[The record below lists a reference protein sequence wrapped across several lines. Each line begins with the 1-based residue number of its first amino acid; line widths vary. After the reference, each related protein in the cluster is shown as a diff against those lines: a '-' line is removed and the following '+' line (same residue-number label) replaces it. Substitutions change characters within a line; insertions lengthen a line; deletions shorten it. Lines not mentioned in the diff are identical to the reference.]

1 MIGKKLA
8 HYEVTE
14 KIGAGGMGEVYRAR
28 DTKLGRDVALKI
40 LPDMFARDSERLGRF
55 EREARLLAALNHTNI
70 AGIYGLEHDGNQHFI
85 ALELVDGEDLSI
97 RISRGPVPV
106 DETLQMCRQIAL
118 ALETAHEQGIVHRDL
133 KPGNIVVTNDG
144 DIKVLDFGLAKAL
157 DTESSGVT
165 DLSHSPTIMTGATV
179 QGVILGTAA
188 YMSPEQARG
197 KRVDKR
203 ADIWALGCV
212 MYEMLTGRRCFTGET
227 VSDTLASVLA
237 REPEWQYLPDDTPVF
252 LRKLIERCLNKDPK
266 QRLRDIGEARIL
278 IDSYLTGGIQE
289 EATPEAV
296 AVAAAVPR
304 RPFVPWLVAAV
315 FAVVAAGA
323 FVAQLMSNPAPPPVV
338 RAFIPPPEGSPFELN
353 SLHPGPAAI
362 SPDGRKIAFA
372 ARDDNGN
379 PMLWVRHLDQIE
391 ARIIPGTEGA
401 GYPFWSPDSRS
412 VGYIANSKLKRVDS
426 GGGPPLTLCDA
437 TVGKGGTWNVDDV
450 ILFAPSFNGPIHRVA
465 AAGGT
470 SEAIT
475 EVDNEAGQNSHRF
488 PHFLPDGNHFL
499 YLARAAAATGNES
512 SGSAIFLAS
521 LDGDNPRELFK
532 CQSQTVY
539 ASGHLLFVR
548 ESALMARPFDAS
560 RLEFTGDAFPIVDH
574 VNFLPAASRGIFD
587 ASQNGE
593 LIYLAGAATPGG
605 QLEMVDRDGQT
616 ISTIGDRAIYSA
628 PVISPDETRI
638 AVEVTDSR
646 NATWDVWV
654 FDIAREVRTRF
665 TFGPSALNGGPVW
678 SPDGSRLLY
687 RSDRGA
693 KANLYAKSFAG
704 SATEELLLDTSA
716 PKDPTDWSRDGK
728 YILYNEYSNSANAG
742 IWVLPTE
749 EGAEPFEFITTDF
762 VEIHPRFSPDGKWV
776 AYASD
781 EAGRYEVYVAP
792 FPGPG
797 RKWQISS
804 NGGLE
809 PRWRGDSRELF
820 FMSPSGQI
828 MSVELEN
835 VDGALVVGANR
846 PLFDFQNG
854 GDYDVTDDGQ
864 KFLIVRNFDKVMTP
878 LTLVLNWT
886 NELKDNN

>member
-8 HYEVTE
+8 HYEVVD
-14 KIGAGGMGEVYRAR
+14 KIGAGGMGEVYRAH

-40 LPDMFARDSERLGRF
+40 LPDMFSRDPERLARF

-70 AGIYGLEHDGNQHFI
+70 AGIYGLEHDGHQHFL
-85 ALELVDGEDLSI
+85 ALELVDGEDLSK
-97 RISRGPVPV
+97 RIGRGPVAV
-106 DETLQMCRQIAL
+106 DETLQMSRQIAL

-133 KPGNIVVTNDG
+133 KPGNIVVTPDG
-144 DIKVLDFGLAKAL
+144 DVKVLDFGLAKAL
-157 DTESSGVT
+157 DTEGSGVT
-165 DLSHSPTIMTGATV
+165 DLSHSPTIMTGATM

-203 ADIWALGCV
+203 ADIWAFGCV
-212 MYEMLTGRRCFTGET
+212 VYELLSGKHCFNGET

-237 REPEWQYLPDDTPVF
+237 REPEWENLPGDTPVF

-266 QRLRDIGEARIL
+266 LRLRDIGEARIL
-278 IDSYLTGGIQE
+278 IDRFMAGDIHEEFSTGE
-289 EATPEAV
+289 SVEVSAP
-296 AVAAAVPR
+296 PR
-304 RPFVPWLVAAV
+304 RSFLPWLVAAV
-315 FAVVAAGA
+315 FAVAAAGV
-323 FVAQLMSNPAPPPVV
+323 FGAQLMSKPAPPPVV
-338 RAFIPPPEGSPFELN
+338 RAFIPPAEGSPFELN
-353 SLHPGPAAI
+353 SLHPGPAAV
-362 SPDGRKIAFA
+362 SPDGTKIVFT

-379 PMLWVRHLDQIE
+379 PVLWIRHMDQTE

-412 VGYIANSKLKRVDS
+412 IGFIANGKLKRVDS

-437 TVGKGGTWNVDDV
+437 TVGKGGSWNADDV
-450 ILFAPSFNGPIHRVA
+450 ILFAPSFNGPIHRVP
-465 AAGGT
+465 AAGGV
-470 SEAIT
+470 SVAIT

-488 PHFLPDGNHFL
+488 PCFLPDGLHFL
-499 YLARAAAATGNES
+499 YLARAAAATGNDV
-512 SGSAIFLAS
+512 SGSAIFLGS
-521 LDGDNPRELFK
+521 LDDGSSRELFK
-532 CQSQTVY
+532 CQSQVIF

-548 ESALMARPFDAS
+548 ESALMARPFDIE

-587 ASQNGE
+587 ASQNGV
-593 LIYLAGAATPGG
+593 LIYLAGASTPGG
-605 QLEMVDRDGQT
+605 QIEFVDRTGAT
-616 ISTIGDRAIYSA
+616 ISTIGDRAIYSS
-628 PVISPDETRI
+628 PTISPDGTRI

-654 FDIAREVRTRF
+654 FDIARGVRTRF
-665 TFGPSALNGGPVW
+665 TFGPSALNGDPVW
-678 SPDGSRLLY
+678 APDGSRLLY
-687 RSDRGA
+687 RSDRGV

-704 SATEELLLDTSA
+704 SATEELILDTSS

-742 IWVLPTE
+742 IWVLPMD
-749 EGAEPFEFITTDF
+749 GDREPFEFITTDF

-776 AYASD
+776 AYSSD
-781 EAGRYEVYVAP
+781 ESGRYEVYIAP

-804 NGGLE
+804 NGGLQ

-820 FMSPSGQI
+820 FQSPSGQV
-828 MSVELEN
+828 MSAELEN
-835 VDGALVVGANR
+835 VDGELIVGADTA
-846 PLFDFQNG
+846 LFDFQNG

-864 KFLIVRNFDKVMTP
+864 KFLIIRDFDKVMTP
-878 LTLVLNWT
+878 LTLVINW
-886 NELKDNN
+886 NEELKDKN